1 MLFLSQIEGI
11 IGAFRAEELLENG
24 FSANLILS
32 ALESDWMT
40 LALPILCAIPCT
52 ASFVEEIKSGFIKE
66 YLPRTTVKRY
76 LGEKISACVL
86 SGGIVPFLGILAS
99 YGLIC
104 LVFLPMEAPLEEGM
118 EASPYLA
125 EILSRSVLFFLSGG
139 FWALVGMTFA
149 ALTGSKYMAYA
160 SPFIF
165 YYVLIILNE
174 RYFNDLYILY
184 PKEWLNPSDFWV
196 LGSWGAAIWVA
207 ELSVLMALAFGQA
220 ARRKI
225 RRI

>member
-32 ALESDWMT
+32 ALSSDWMT

-66 YLPRTTVKRY
+66 YLPRTTIKQY
-76 LGEKISACVL
+76 ICDKIGACAV
-86 SGGIVPFLGILAS
+86 SGGVVLGTGILLA
-99 YGLIC
+99 YGLSM
-104 LVFLPMEAPLEEGM
+104 LVFSPLEGPLEEGM
-118 EASPYLA
+118 AAEPYLA
-125 EILSRSVLFFLSGG
+125 VILSRAALYFLSGG
-139 FWALVGMTFA
+139 FWALTGMTFA

-196 LGSWGAAIWVA
+196 LGSWGAAIWVI

-220 ARRKI
+220 ARRRI

>member
-1 MLFLSQIEGI
+1 MEG
-11 IGAFRAEELLENG
+11 LLENG
-24 FSANLILS
+24 FSATLILN
-32 ALESDWMT
+32 ALESNWMT

-66 YLPRTTVKRY
+66 YLHRTTVKKY
-76 LGEKISACVL
+76 IGGKIGACALSGGLAL
-86 SGGIVPFLGILAS
+86 SGGILLA
-99 YGLIC
+99 YGLSA
-104 LVFLPMEAPLEEGM
+104 LVFSPLEGPLEEGM
-118 EASPYLA
+118 AAEPYLA
-125 EILSRSVLFFLSGG
+125 QILSRAALFFLSGG
-139 FWALVGMTFA
+139 FWALTGMTVS

-196 LGSWGAAIWVA
+196 LGSWGAAIWVI
-207 ELSVLMALAFGQA
+207 ELAILMAIAFGQA

-225 RRI
+225 QRI